1 MAIKNHLSFL
11 APRRK
16 DRWKNNNRTTT
27 EKCVP
32 EQLQLR
38 LRGAANRRTE
48 TLLELVNA
56 TFGVDKLFL
65 AGEEGMGIRGNAD
78 GNHVVLHAVD
88 HFFTIGSFGG
98 ARYHA
103 SASGHINKNHGI
115 VIGMKIAFH
124 EFMVRAVPT
133 RGVGIV
139 EIRSNLSS
147 SLQKKLKNHAICRV
161 QALIFHKN

>member
-1 MAIKNHLSFL
+1 M
-11 APRRK
+11 
-16 DRWKNNNRTTT
+16 
-27 EKCVP
+27 P

-65 AGEEGMGIRGNAD
+65 AGEEGMGIRGDAD
-78 GNHVVLHAVD
+78 GNHVVH
-88 HFFTIGSFGG
+88 
-98 ARYHA
+98 HA

-124 EFMVRAVPT
+124 EFMVHAVPT
-133 RGVGIV
+133 RGGGIV